1 MCKQISKQDWV
12 DVLKGVE
19 ANGNDAS
26 ISENEKNDD
35 TKFAEIKEYK
45 ELLDSGII
53 TPEEFEKKKSELL
66 DLSWNHNRRASWNQE
81 ALFLCP

>member
-1 MCKQISKQDWV
+1 MT
-12 DVLKGVE
+12 
-19 ANGNDAS
+19 ANGEPD
-26 ISENEKNDD
+26 EWRDCFNDD

-53 TPEEFEKKKSELL
+53 TPEEIEKKKSELL